1 MKLDEAKEQF
11 ISSWGTLGSSWGV
24 SKTMAQIHALLMIS
38 PEPLHAEEIM
48 EALNISRGNT
58 NMNVR
63 ALMDWGLV
71 EKIHKLGERKEF
83 FEAEK
88 DLWLIASRIASERR
102 KRELE
107 PILRILNNLEEVND
121 SKADQK
127 ELKQFTGQMKELK
140 QFTGKVDKIFNKLT
154 AANEKW
160 FTSVLMKLFR

>member
-38 PEPLHAEEIM
+38 PKPLNAEEIM

-88 DLWLIASRIASERR
+88 ELWLIASRIASERR

-107 PILRILNNLEEVND
+107 PIVRILNNLEEVQD
-121 SKADQK
+121 PKADQK

-160 FTSVLMKLFR
+160 FTGVLMKIIR